1 MPAAVIIVIWI
12 IVILLGAYAAFWVL
26 SKMGIPA
33 PFNKVSQIAV
43 GLVAL
48 YLLAAL
54 FFPALGVHF
63 PK

>member
-1 MPAAVIIVIWI
+1 MPAFVVIIIWI
-12 IVILLGAYAAFWVL
+12 LVILLGAYVAFWVL
-26 SKMGIPA
+26 GKMGIPA
-33 PFNKVSQIAV
+33 PFNKVVQIIV

-54 FFPALGVHF
+54 FFPLGVHF